1 MNMFNNLFSSQNI
14 NGDIMSAQFDKMKAE
29 FNKLEAEKNKLKT
42 EKNKLKAE
50 KDKLK
55 AEKDK
60 LEAEKNKLKA
70 EKNKLEADRLKPRPY
85 NEKVLVDIEQLKVKA
100 QDDGKTLIHEN
111 QISTAGKVLEKWR
124 SNKDSRFTIILGQ
137 TQVGK
142 TGCILSVIEHIY
154 TSADFKNYKILV
166 TTGLNDNTWRDQTKY
181 RLPASLEVLHRAGL
195 KDKVLSSD
203 TVVIVDECQIAATE
217 KMSIDKFLASNG
229 LKDFKNLCQRNIR
242 IVCFSATPN
251 KTLDDIKK
259 WAGNSDTLIL
269 KPGVGYKGHNDLLV
283 NNRIR
288 QAEDLNCITV
298 DKLAELKTFIETEYY
313 DDKRYHII
321 RTPTGEQRDIILK
334 KIKDI
339 FGPTFNYLECDSFS
353 TLKLEEVIKKT
364 LTKQTIIFL
373 KEAARCAS
381 TLPYKNRIGVLY
393 ERIPQD
399 VQDDIMIQGL
409 AGRNCGYDTD
419 PKTMVYTNIPSIQRY
434 VDMVE
439 SSFENRDEFR
449 YTGKKK
455 KNKSVYAPSGY
466 TSTGDIVLD
475 EEEPTNPDFDHV
487 VFENNS
493 EGKQFRTFV
502 YNTKTNVGPKAPAE
516 LRKSN
521 NDKDP
526 TIDYI
531 LKRQWG
537 LPTSKLDFNRYV
549 KLDDGKVCVYWRP
562 SNQQQI
568 TLDKIQRYR
577 TKNNI

>member
-1 MNMFNNLFSSQNI
+1 MNNMFNNLFSSQNT

-29 FNKLEAEKNKLKT
+29 LNKERAEKNKLEAEKNKL
-42 EKNKLKAE
+42 
-50 KDKLK
+50 
-55 AEKDK
+55 
-60 LEAEKNKLKA
+60 EAELNKFKA
-70 EKNKLEADRLKPRPY
+70 DKLEADRLKPRPY
-85 NEKVLVDIEQLKVKA
+85 IEEVLVGIKQLKLKA
-100 QDDGKTLIHEN
+100 QEDGKILIHEN
-111 QISTAGKVLEKWR
+111 QVSTACKVLEKWR
-124 SNKDSRFTIILGQ
+124 SNKNSRFTIILGQ

-195 KDKVLSSD
+195 KDKELSSD

-229 LKDFKNLCQRNIR
+229 LKDFENLCQRNIR

-251 KTLDDIKK
+251 KTLDDIQK

-283 NNRIR
+283 NNHIR
-288 QAEDLNCITV
+288 QAEDLNCITD

-321 RTPTGEQRDIILK
+321 RTPTGEQRDIILTK
-334 KIKDI
+334 FKNI

-353 TLKLEEVIKKT
+353 TLKLEEAIKKT

-475 EEEPTNPDFDHV
+475 EDEPTNPDFDHI

-502 YNTKTNVGPKAPAE
+502 YNIRNNVTPKAPLA
-516 LRKSN
+516 LC
-521 NDKDP
+521 DKNGKNP

-562 SNQQQI
+562 SNQRQI
-568 TLDKIQRYR
+568 TLDKIQRHR
-577 TKNNI
+577 TENNI

>member
-1 MNMFNNLFSSQNI
+1 MFNNLFSSQNT
-14 NGDIMSAQFDKMKAE
+14 NEDIMRAELDKIKAE
-29 FNKLEAEKNKLKT
+29 LNKKEAEN
-42 EKNKLKAE
+42 
-50 KDKLK
+50 DKLK
-55 AEKDK
+55 
-60 LEAEKNKLKA
+60 AEKNKLKA
-70 EKNKLEADRLKPRPY
+70 ENDNLKADKLKPRPY
-85 NEKVLVDIEQLKVKA
+85 SEEVLVDIQQLKVKA
-100 QDDGKTLIHEN
+100 QEDGKTLIHEN
-111 QISTAGKVLEKWR
+111 QISTACKVLEKWR

-142 TGCILSVIEHIY
+142 TGCILSVIEQIY
-154 TSADFKNYKILV
+154 TSVDFKNYEILV
-166 TTGLNDNTWRDQTKY
+166 TTGLNDNTWRNQTKY

-195 KDKVLSSD
+195 KDKKLSSD
-203 TVVIVDECQIAATE
+203 TVIIVDECQIAATQ
-217 KMSIDKFLASNG
+217 KMSIDKFLESNG
-229 LKDFKNLCQRNIR
+229 LKDFEHLCQHNIR

-251 KTLDDIKK
+251 KTLDDIEK
-259 WAGNSDTLIL
+259 WAGNSHTLIL
-269 KPGVGYKGHNDLLV
+269 NPGKGYKGHNDLLV
-283 NNRIR
+283 NKRIR
-288 QAEDLNCITV
+288 QAEDLNCITD
-298 DKLAELKTFIETEYY
+298 DKLFELKDFIETEYY

-334 KIKDI
+334 KFKTV
-339 FGPTFNYLECDSFS
+339 FGLTFDYLECDSFS
-353 TLKLEEVIKKT
+353 TLKLENVIKKT

-381 TLPYKNRIGVLY
+381 TLPNKNRIGVLY

-419 PKTMVYTNIPSIQRY
+419 PKTMVYTNISSIQRY
-434 VDMVE
+434 VNMVE
-439 SSFENRDEFR
+439 SSFENRDDFR

-466 TSTGDIVLD
+466 TNTGDIVLD
-475 EEEPTNPDFDHV
+475 EEEPTNPDFDHI

-502 YNTKTNVGPKAPAE
+502 YNNKNNVTPKAPATF
-516 LRKSN
+516 RKNN

-562 SNQQQI
+562 SNQRQI
-568 TLDKIQRYR
+568 TLDKIEDYR
-577 TKNNI
+577 NRHNL